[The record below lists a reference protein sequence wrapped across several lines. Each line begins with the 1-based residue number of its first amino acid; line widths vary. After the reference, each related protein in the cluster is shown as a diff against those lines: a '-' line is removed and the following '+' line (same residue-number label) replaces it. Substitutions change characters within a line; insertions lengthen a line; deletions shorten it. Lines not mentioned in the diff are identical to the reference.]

1 MLFFCCEYDLSRSTK
16 EKSNTYL
23 TNLSEK
29 GLFSSQ
35 RQIVTGITYRA
46 KSEKSKNNSKKT
58 YENSYLCYEYDISIS
73 TRQKTIIYSKNL
85 SENGHFSNQRQIV
98 TGITSEILKI
108 RIIYPNLSVKVSD
121 HINFKSLLI
130 LMNLD

>member
-1 MLFFCCEYDLSRSTK
+1 M
-16 EKSNTYL
+16 

-35 RQIVTGITYRA
+35 RQIVTGITYRV
-46 KSEKSKNNSKKT
+46 KSEKSKNNSQTT
-58 YENSYLCYEYDISIS
+58 YKNAFLCYEYDLSIS

-98 TGITSEILKI
+98 TGITSEILKM
-108 RIIYPNLSVKVSD
+108 RKIYPNLSVKVSD
-121 HINFKSLLI
+121 HINFKLLLK